1 MSQQLHS
8 SQRDNSAAINS
19 EFAGSIKE
27 MRHQSC
33 IIIFLRGIALRV
45 REQRP
50 SECRIP
56 VVHPTLRHEKC
67 TIVEY
72 GMSGSGLRTIDTI
85 TSEKVM
91 WLLVF
96 QEVFLGANLS
106 LKKQLTALTSRMSNR
121 EWPAYPSSESNTGFL
136 KVLVGALRGDIDQD
150 LHTVSMRP
158 LRSPCFASYEPG
170 ELSSTVNWCNA
181 YIVAL
186 TFGRNR

>member
-96 QEVFLGANLS
+96 QKVFLGANLS
-106 LKKQLTALTSRMSNR
+106 RAEETTHFADIADVESRVASLP
-121 EWPAYPSSESNTGFL
+121 E
-136 KVLVGALRGDIDQD
+136 LRVEHWLPEG
-150 LHTVSMRP
+150 L
-158 LRSPCFASYEPG
+158 
-170 ELSSTVNWCNA
+170 
-181 YIVAL
+181 
-186 TFGRNR
+186 GRGIAR